1 MRFSLRHIEIFV
13 AITRQGTISAA
24 ADELNMSQSAA
35 STALIE
41 LERRYDR
48 PLFDRVGKR
57 LIINEAGRAML
68 PACLEFL
75 DRASEIDAVL
85 TGGAGLGPLRIGST
99 QTIGNYVTPH
109 LIHAY
114 LRRKPTA
121 APTLE
126 IGNTET
132 IADKLL
138 DFQIDVGLVEGEVSH
153 PDLSVVKWLED
164 ELIIVCGAQHR
175 LAQTPH
181 CTSADLEGEGWVV
194 REQGSGTRKT
204 LDSAMRR
211 TESSCHIVME
221 LQNPEAILE
230 TVSGGPLIGCAS
242 KLAANRHLVQGSLV
256 QLHVPEISLKRE
268 FYIVLNKK
276 KFLSPSIR
284 KFVELCEAAVEHDL
298 LDRLINRAFP
308 LQT

>member
-13 AITRQGTISAA
+13 AITRHGSISAA
-24 ADELNMSQSAA
+24 AKELAMSQSAA

-68 PACLEFL
+68 PASLEFL

-121 APTLE
+121 APSLE
-126 IGNTET
+126 IANTQE

-138 DFQIDVGLVEGEVSH
+138 DFQIDVALVEGDVSH
-153 PDLSVVKWLED
+153 PDLSVTKWLED
-164 ELIIVCGAQHR
+164 ELIIVCAAQHR

-181 CTSADLEGEGWVV
+181 CTAADLVGEGWVV
-194 REQGSGTRKT
+194 REPGSGTRQT
-204 LDSAMRR
+204 FDSGMRR
-211 TESSCHIVME
+211 AASTCNIVME

-230 TVSGGPLIGCAS
+230 TVSGGPLLGCAS

-256 QLHVPEISLKRE
+256 QLHIPEVSLKRE
-268 FYIVLNKK
+268 FHIVLNRKK
-276 KFLSPSIR
+276 YMSPSIR
-284 KFVELCEAAVEHDL
+284 KFVEICEMAVEHDL

-308 LQT
+308 LQ